1 MTTATTAAALLASG
15 SSRPLAI
22 GSLVGEALLAIGSLG
37 IGISPRRWAE
47 GLVAGGRNFVLKVS

>member
-1 MTTATTAAALLASG
+1 MAPTSALLASG

-22 GSLVGEALLAIGSLG
+22 GSLVGEAPLAIGSLG

-47 GLVAGGRNFVLKVS
+47 GLVAGGRDFVLKVS